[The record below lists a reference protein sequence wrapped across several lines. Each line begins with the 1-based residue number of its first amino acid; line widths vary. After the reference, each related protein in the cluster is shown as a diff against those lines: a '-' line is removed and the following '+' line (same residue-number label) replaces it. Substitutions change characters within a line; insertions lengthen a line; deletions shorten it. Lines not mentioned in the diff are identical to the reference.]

1 MDGGTP
7 IRALDGS
14 VERVRITRTVLLVGG
29 FAVAAAIGAQV
40 RIPLPFTPVPITLQT
55 FVVLLAGAVLG
66 PGWGAFS
73 IGLYVAAGAF
83 GAPVFSGGGAG
94 IGHLTGATAGYL
106 LALPPAA
113 YLAGWLAHPAGGRRR
128 LYGALL
134 LAGFLVLGFGTL
146 WLGLLF
152 ERDLATAAALGLWP
166 FLAGDLVKTVAAAE
180 AARLIGRR
188 T

>member
-1 MDGGTP
+1 MDRP
-7 IRALDGS
+7 QI
-14 VERVRITRTVLLVGG
+14 VQIVLLVGG
-29 FAVAAAIGAQV
+29 FAVATAVGAQV

-55 FVVLLAGAVLG
+55 FVVMLGGAVLG

-73 IGLYVAAGAF
+73 IGLYIAAGAF

-94 IGHLTGATAGYL
+94 LTHLTGATAGYL
-106 LALPPAA
+106 YALPLAA
-113 YLAGWLAHPAGGRRR
+113 YLAGWLTSGSPGRLR

-134 LAGFLVLGFGTL
+134 LAGFLILGLGTL

-152 ERDLATAAALGLWP
+152 ERDLGTAAALGFWP
-166 FLAGDLVKTVAAAE
+166 FLPGDIVKTVAAAE
-180 AARLIGRR
+180 LARLIGRR